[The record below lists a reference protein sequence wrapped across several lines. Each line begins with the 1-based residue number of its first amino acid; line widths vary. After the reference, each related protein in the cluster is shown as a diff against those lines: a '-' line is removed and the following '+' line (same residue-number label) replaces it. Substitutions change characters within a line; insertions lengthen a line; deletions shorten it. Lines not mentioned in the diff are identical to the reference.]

1 MINLIKIFLD
11 TKYNVSDHDLL
22 GLTTC
27 MEEKMAVCYCR
38 FVFAVLVIVFA
49 WWHVSWAP
57 IALTV
62 LGALLAILA
71 LKRDW
76 CCRAKRQE
84 T

>member
-1 MINLIKIFLD
+1 
-11 TKYNVSDHDLL
+11 
-22 GLTTC
+22 
-27 MEEKMAVCYCR
+27 MAACYCR
-38 FVFAVLVIVFA
+38 FIFAVLVIVFA

-62 LGALLAILA
+62 LGVVLAILA

-76 CCRAKRQE
+76 CCRAKRQAKA